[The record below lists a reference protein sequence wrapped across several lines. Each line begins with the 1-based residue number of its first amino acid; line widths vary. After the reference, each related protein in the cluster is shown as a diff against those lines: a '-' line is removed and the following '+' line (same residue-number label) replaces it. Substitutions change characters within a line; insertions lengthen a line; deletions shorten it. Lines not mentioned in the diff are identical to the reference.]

1 MNNSNQ
7 SIFKHRQWFGIRV
20 NCLFKIQF
28 YFYFYLYKN

>member
-20 NCLFKIQF
+20 NCLFKIQKWILF
-28 YFYFYLYKN
+28 LFI